1 MFINNEKENSSV
13 SPSAIYKL
21 SKLKQFVL
29 SSCVIVFLGKIEMT
43 LASESWY

>member
-1 MFINNEKENSSV
+1 MLINNKKENSSV

-21 SKLKQFVL
+21 CKLRQFVL
-29 SSCVIVFLGKIEMT
+29 FFCVIVFLCKIEMT